1 MITVAPFFDS
11 RCRSVISEDVL
22 ENIVVWIEKH
32 SIKDAIL
39 SGGLNAELD
48 DSIDYVV
55 FRLWLEILLRP
66 THWVD
71 AIICSQ
77 VHTTVYLL

>member
-22 ENIVVWIEKH
+22 ENIVVWIEKY

-39 SGGLNAELD
+39 SGDLNAELD
-48 DSIDYVV
+48 DSRLVV
-55 FRLWLEILLRP
+55 FRL
-66 THWVD
+66 
-71 AIICSQ
+71 
-77 VHTTVYLL
+77 